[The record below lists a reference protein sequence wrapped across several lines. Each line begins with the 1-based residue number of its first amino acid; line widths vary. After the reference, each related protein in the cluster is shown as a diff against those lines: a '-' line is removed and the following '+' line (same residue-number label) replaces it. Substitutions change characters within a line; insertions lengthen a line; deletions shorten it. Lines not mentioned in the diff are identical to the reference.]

1 MPKLPLLEKKGKT
14 TMPNIEKPE
23 CKRRIDDNANE
34 ALKNL
39 NKVLEAHPDLEV
51 ELKAVRDNLKVITQD
66 NHHHL

>member
-1 MPKLPLLEKKGKT
+1 
-14 TMPNIEKPE
+14 MPNIEKPE